1 MKLVSAIP
9 AIVINFPKDGKIRSR
24 KVVKRSNAR
33 MTGKYP
39 SLKMQRM
46 MQWESEHESNAMRI
60 FDATVEVIAFNE
72 QPCEIV
78 YEMDGEWFRHYPDF
92 LIQTL
97 DGNTF
102 CEVKMAADAASD
114 EVAKRTA
121 HLTQYL
127 PYYDYQYR
135 IELAEDL
142 AREPRLGNLK
152 RLLKL
157 GRVDVS
163 LTEKEHFRQFFKQHD
178 AILWSD
184 LKQDECHPML
194 LPQACRLIL
203 DGVLTIDLNQPI
215 SESSAIGWNH
225 TTNQ

>member
-1 MKLVSAIP
+1 MKHITAVPKIQ
-9 AIVINFPKDGKIRSR
+9 IIFPKDGKIRSR

-39 SLKMQRM
+39 SWKMQRM
-46 MQWESEHESNAMRI
+46 MQWESEHESNAMRV
-60 FDATVEVIAFNE
+60 FDASVEVIDFNE
-72 QPCEIV
+72 QPCEII
-78 YEMDGEWFRHYPDF
+78 YEMEGESFRHYPDF
-92 LIQTL
+92 LVQTL

-114 EVAKRTA
+114 DVAKRTA

-127 PYYDYQYR
+127 PYYGYQYR

-142 AREPRLGNLK
+142 AQEPRLGNLK

-163 LTEKEHFRQFFKQHD
+163 LPEKEHFRQFFKQHD

-184 LKQDECHPML
+184 LKQNECHPML

-203 DGVLTIDLNQPI
+203 EGNLTIDLNKPI

-225 TTNQ
+225 ATNQ